1 MKTEVIK
8 QFSITITCD
17 EYQANVI
24 VDALHKAY
32 RPIKD
37 KEGYR
42 NPEATILREARDAF
56 ATATGRH
63 YMGEDA

>member
-1 MKTEVIK
+1 MKTEVIR

-17 EYQANVI
+17 EYQASVI
-24 VDALHKAY
+24 TDALHKAY

-37 KEGYR
+37 KNGYSD
-42 NPEATILREARDAF
+42 PKATILREARDAF
-56 ATATGRH
+56 ATATGRC